1 MIRRPPRSTITDTLF
16 PYTTLFRSAQFDAKS
31 PRIDELWYEAD
42 VGERNLDPEA
52 IRAAFASDQ
61 RVAGSE
67 PFVDCLC
74 RPTADRSLVLAEL
87 AQPIED
93 FEILQRMDIAGDHL
107 SARAHLGAPAGIGGQ
122 SRRGRPGFLPNVAD
136 PPTRGLGDVLAFPM
150 G

>member
-1 MIRRPPRSTITDTLF
+1 MLRRPPISTRSDTLF
-16 PYTTLFRSAQFDAKS
+16 PYTTLLRSRGTDEGAQCQAGAFDRNQPWPAQFDSKA

-107 SARAHLGAPAGIGGQ
+107 SERAHLGAPSGIGGQ
-122 SRRGRPGFLPNVAD
+122 
-136 PPTRGLGDVLAFPM
+136 
-150 G
+150 

>member
-1 MIRRPPRSTITDTLF
+1 MFLVAGRHGGRCPLFGVGLSFGRGTDEGVQCQAGAF
-16 PYTTLFRSAQFDAKS
+16 DRNQPWPAQFDSKA

-42 VGERNLDPEA
+42 VGERNLDPDA

-74 RPTADRSLVLAEL
+74 RPTADPSLVLAEL

-93 FEILQRMDIAGDHL
+93 RSEERRVGKECV
-107 SARAHLGAPAGIGGQ
+107 STCR
-122 SRRGRPGFLPNVAD
+122 SRWSP
-136 PPTRGLGDVLAFPM
+136 VL
-150 G
+150 

>member
-1 MIRRPPRSTITDTLF
+1 MKRVCLYVLVNVSTDIRYVVIDFFFFKQKTA
-16 PYTTLFRSAQFDAKS
+16 YEM
-31 PRIDELWYEAD
+31 RISYWSSD
-42 VGERNLDPEA
+42 VCSSDLPEA

-107 SARAHLGAPAGIGGQ
+107 SERAHLGAPSGIGGQ
-122 SRRGRPGFLPNVAD
+122 
-136 PPTRGLGDVLAFPM
+136 
-150 G
+150 